1 MTIQSKSFSQGGPLA
16 DICTQQSAGLKRP
29 IKNRV
34 MIRICFTAIAY
45 IISFLSHSN
54 ELTAAGEGEACF
66 EEPNQAVHV
75 IQQDSLREE
84 KELNWNDL
92 N

>member
-1 MTIQSKSFSQGGPLA
+1 
-16 DICTQQSAGLKRP
+16 
-29 IKNRV
+29 

-54 ELTAAGEGEACF
+54 EVAETSEYKIVNPQPVKMEYVVQL
-66 EEPNQAVHV
+66 
-75 IQQDSLREE
+75 DSL
-84 KELNWNDL
+84 KENSDLELIDL

>member
-1 MTIQSKSFSQGGPLA
+1 VCWQIFVLNKRKGTCA
-16 DICTQQSAGLKRP
+16 DKKI
-29 IKNRV
+29 I

-54 ELTAAGEGEACF
+54 ELGTNDKDRVVRE
-66 EEPNQAVHV
+66 
-75 IQQDSLREE
+75 QQSQTEYVVQLDSLKEE
-84 KELNWNDL
+84 NDLDINDL

>member
-1 MTIQSKSFSQGGPLA
+1 
-16 DICTQQSAGLKRP
+16 
-29 IKNRV
+29 

-45 IISFLSHSN
+45 IISVLSHSN
-54 ELTAAGEGEACF
+54 ELTAAGERETCV

-75 IQQDSLREE
+75 IQLDSLKEE

>member
-1 MTIQSKSFSQGGPLA
+1 
-16 DICTQQSAGLKRP
+16 
-29 IKNRV
+29 

-54 ELTAAGEGEACF
+54 ELSANGETRVFSEQKSQT
-66 EEPNQAVHV
+66 EYVVQL
-75 IQQDSLREE
+75 DSLKEE
-84 KELNWNDL
+84 SDLDMNDL

>member
-1 MTIQSKSFSQGGPLA
+1 
-16 DICTQQSAGLKRP
+16 
-29 IKNRV
+29 

-54 ELTAAGEGEACF
+54 ELSANGETRVFSEQKRQT
-66 EEPNQAVHV
+66 EYVVQL
-75 IQQDSLREE
+75 DSLKEE
-84 KELNWNDL
+84 SDLDRNDL

>member
-1 MTIQSKSFSQGGPLA
+1 
-16 DICTQQSAGLKRP
+16 
-29 IKNRV
+29 

-54 ELTAAGEGEACF
+54 EMDTNDQTRIFSE
-66 EEPNQAVHV
+66 
-75 IQQDSLREE
+75 QQCQTEYVVQLDSLKEE
-84 KELNWNDL
+84 NDLDINDL